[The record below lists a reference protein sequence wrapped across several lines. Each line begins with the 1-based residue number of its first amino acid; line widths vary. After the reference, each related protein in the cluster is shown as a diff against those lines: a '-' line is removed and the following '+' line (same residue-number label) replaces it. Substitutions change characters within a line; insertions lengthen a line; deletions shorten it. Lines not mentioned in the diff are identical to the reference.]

1 MNEERELGRDVL
13 KGVSRS
19 FYLSLRFLPAPMRAP
34 AGIAYLLARASDTI
48 ADSATIPAADRM
60 AFLDLHARQVE
71 GSSEAAPWPQ
81 RLIDGT
87 PDPKEKRL
95 LEKHVDILEALRGID
110 PVSLILIR
118 EVLATIIGGQ
128 KLDLERFGNASLQN
142 ILALSDD
149 ATLDDYTWRVA
160 GCVGEFWTKLG
171 FATLGD
177 QFSKAPPD
185 EMLKLAVEYGR
196 GLQLVNILRDLPVDL
211 HAGRSYLP
219 IADPRD
225 ETKVMAAFSEW
236 REIALLRLDSGME
249 YSKALRSKRLRVAS
263 SLPALIGRETLAL
276 LENATLRDLEK
287 GIRIPRKRVY
297 SLLIGA
303 FLRG

>member
-1 MNEERELGRDVL
+1 MNEERELGRVVL

-19 FYLSLRFLPAPMRAP
+19 FYLSLRFLPGPMRIP

-48 ADSATIPAADRM
+48 ADSAAIPAAERM
-60 AFLDLHARQVE
+60 AFLDLHARQVA
-71 GSSEAAPWPQ
+71 GHAEAVPWPQ
-81 RLIDGT
+81 RLIEGT

-95 LEKHVDILEALRGID
+95 LESHIRILEALRGMD
-110 PVSLILIR
+110 PVSLALIR

-128 KLDLERFGNASLQN
+128 KLDLERFGNASLQH
-142 ILALSDD
+142 IIALPDD
-149 ATLDDYTWRVA
+149 AALDDYTWRVA

-171 FATLGD
+171 FATLGEG
-177 QFSKAPPD
+177 FSKAPRD
-185 EMLKLAVEYGR
+185 EMLMLAVEYGR
-196 GLQLVNILRDLPVDL
+196 GLQLVNILRDLPADL
-211 HAGRSYLP
+211 NAGRCYLP

-225 ETKVMAAFSEW
+225 ETKLMASFSEW
-236 REIALLRLDSGME
+236 REIALLRLGSGVG
-249 YSKALRSKRLRVAS
+249 YSKTLRSKRLRVAS

-276 LENATLRDLEK
+276 LENVTLHDLEK

-297 SLLIGA
+297 SLMLGA